1 MSRIERVDSLV
12 PVPLQAP
19 APEYVD
25 EKKLDT
31 ESGSDGVVVTE
42 VTEAKIAEEA

>member
-12 PVPLQAP
+12 PVTLQAP

-25 EKKLDT
+25 EKKPDA

-42 VTEAKIAEEA
+42 AKIAEEA